1 MADDFVVIGVTLP
14 DAKVNNEAGRIIGM
28 LESGVIDRMHL
39 RKPESDIS
47 VLRKLLEAIPQEF
60 HSPLSLPDGSRIDF

>member
-47 VLRKLLEAIPQEF
+47 VLRKLLGGNSAGIP
-60 HSPLSLPDGSRIDF
+60 LTAVVA